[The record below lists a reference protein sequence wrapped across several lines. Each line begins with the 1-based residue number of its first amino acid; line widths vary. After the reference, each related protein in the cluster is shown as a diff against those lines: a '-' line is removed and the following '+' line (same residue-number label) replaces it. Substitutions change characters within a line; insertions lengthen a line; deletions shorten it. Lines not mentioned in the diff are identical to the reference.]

1 MSPSAPKSPCVA
13 AVGMFD
19 GVHAG
24 HCALLG
30 ALVRE
35 ARARGVRSLVLTFS
49 RHPLSLVRPGAPVP
63 PGLSTPETRRR
74 IILEKGVDEVL
85 FLDSIPDY
93 NRLTGEEFL
102 VLLRERFGVVAL
114 VVGFNNHF
122 GSDRMDAA
130 RAREISGRTGV
141 EIIEGRPLELT
152 DAPAV
157 SSSAIRTLLAEG
169 DVVLAGVL
177 LGRPYALEGE
187 VVHGQALGRTIGF
200 PTANLRPLA
209 EAPAVP
215 APGVYAVDA
224 EIPEL
229 GLRRRAV
236 TNIGSR
242 PTASGE
248 SGPVTIET
256 HIPQLD
262 ADLYGR
268 RIVLHFLCRLRDER
282 KFPDLGALSAQ
293 IRKDIADAEEGGK

>member
-30 ALVRE
+30 ALVGE
-35 ARARGVRSLVLTFS
+35 ARVRGGRSLVLTFS

-74 IILEKGVDEVL
+74 LILDKGVDEVL

-187 VVHGQALGRTIGF
+187 VVHGQ
-200 PTANLRPLA
+200 
-209 EAPAVP
+209 
-215 APGVYAVDA
+215 D
-224 EIPEL
+224 
-229 GLRRRAV
+229 
-236 TNIGSR
+236 
-242 PTASGE
+242 
-248 SGPVTIET
+248 
-256 HIPQLD
+256 
-262 ADLYGR
+262 
-268 RIVLHFLCRLRDER
+268 R
-282 KFPDLGALSAQ
+282 KSVV
-293 IRKDIADAEEGGK
+293 